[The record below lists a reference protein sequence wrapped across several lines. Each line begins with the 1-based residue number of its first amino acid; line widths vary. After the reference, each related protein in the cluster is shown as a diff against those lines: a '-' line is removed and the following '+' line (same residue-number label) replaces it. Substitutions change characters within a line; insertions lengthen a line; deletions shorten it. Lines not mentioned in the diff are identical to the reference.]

1 MNNKCIIKLS
11 NNFTLDE
18 FLRSATAEEEKIYDQ
33 YTIPISVLKNIYA
46 LTTHVLQ
53 PLRDA
58 LGAVIITSGYRC
70 KALNARVDGTK
81 TSQHLTG
88 EAADIRVKDMK
99 QAIYILQYLP
109 FDQVIVYDTF
119 IHVSYSETRSRKL
132 IINYSASNE
141 LMRVADTR
149 KT

>member
-1 MNNKCIIKLS
+1 MNNRCIIKLT

-18 FLRSATAEEEKIYDQ
+18 FIRSSTAEEEKIYDQ
-33 YTIPISVLKNIYA
+33 WNVPISVLKNLHA

-58 LGAVIITSGYRC
+58 VGAVIVTSGYRC

-81 TSQHLTG
+81 TSQHMTG

-99 QAIYILQYLP
+99 KAIYVLQYLP

-119 IHVSYSETRSRKL
+119 IHVSYSEERSRKV
-132 IINYSASNE
+132 IINYSSSNE
-141 LMRVADTR
+141 FMRVADTR